1 LHVTMAD
8 GRTALVHAAKVGDV
22 WWVHLDG
29 HTVAL
34 ERLEPGA
41 SSQQHGGGLVAPM
54 PGKVLET
61 LVEPGETVQAGQALM
76 VLEAMKME
84 HRIVA
89 AHDGTVTAVHHQAG
103 EQVSQGA
110 VLLELEEFN

>member
-1 LHVTMAD
+1 
-8 GRTALVHAAKVGDV
+8 
-22 WWVHLDG
+22 
-29 HTVAL
+29 
-34 ERLEPGA
+34 
-41 SSQQHGGGLVAPM
+41 M